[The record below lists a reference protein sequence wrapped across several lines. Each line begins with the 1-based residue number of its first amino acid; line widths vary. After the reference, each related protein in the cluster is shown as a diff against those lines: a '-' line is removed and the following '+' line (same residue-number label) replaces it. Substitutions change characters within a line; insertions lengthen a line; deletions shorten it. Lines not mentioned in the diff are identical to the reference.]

1 MCPMPFL
8 EGNLPST
15 YKQSHIY
22 WNELWFEWQVY
33 LSEGP
38 TAKLDMDL
46 TQFKQVLISA
56 IEEDDKFAGMLF
68 NVFQKK
74 LIGSR

>member
-1 MCPMPFL
+1 MKFPAKLHGFDKMFYF
-8 EGNLPST
+8 SD
-15 YKQSHIY
+15 
-22 WNELWFEWQVY
+22 
-33 LSEGP
+33 GP

-46 TQFKQVLISA
+46 TQFKEVLISA

-74 LIGSR
+74 VIGNR

>member
-1 MCPMPFL
+1 MKF
-8 EGNLPST
+8 PSKSFDRRF
-15 YKQSHIY
+15 YFYFSD
-22 WNELWFEWQVY
+22 
-33 LSEGP
+33 GP

-56 IEEDDKFAGMLF
+56 IEEDDKFAGTLF

-74 LIGSR
+74 VIGNR